1 MTNMKMLHR
10 YIICLGSNFQA
21 SEHLA
26 AAREMIAA
34 LAGDVVWGDTLTT
47 AAEPARDNV
56 TYQNCAALLTT
67 EKEIEEV
74 KALFKDM
81 ERQAGRTPESKR
93 LGIIPLDIDILTYDN
108 QVIKAEDLRK
118 KYVQL
123 ILRSLPDTGILT
135 TLHTPV

>member
-21 SEHLA
+21 GEHLA
-26 AAREMIAA
+26 AARKMIAT

-47 AAEPARDNV
+47 AAEPARDSV
-56 TYQNCAALLTT
+56 TYQNCAALLTS

-93 LGIIPLDIDILTYDN
+93 LGIIPLDIDILIYDN

>member
-1 MTNMKMLHR
+1 
-10 YIICLGSNFQA
+10 
-21 SEHLA
+21 
-26 AAREMIAA
+26 
-34 LAGDVVWGDTLTT
+34 
-47 AAEPARDNV
+47 
-56 TYQNCAALLTT
+56 
-67 EKEIEEV
+67 
-74 KALFKDM
+74 M
-81 ERQAGRTPESKR
+81 ERQAGRTPESKQ

>member
-1 MTNMKMLHR
+1 
-10 YIICLGSNFQA
+10 
-21 SEHLA
+21 
-26 AAREMIAA
+26 MIAA

-56 TYQNCAALLTT
+56 TYQNCAALLTS

>member
-26 AAREMIAA
+26 AARKMIAA
-34 LAGDVVWGDTLTT
+34 LAGNVVWGDTLTT

-67 EKEIEEV
+67 KKEIEEV

-81 ERQAGRTPESKR
+81 ERQAGRTPESKQ

-135 TLHTPV
+135 TLHIPV

>member
-1 MTNMKMLHR
+1 MKMLHR

-21 SEHLA
+21 GEHLA
-26 AAREMIAA
+26 AARKMIAV

-56 TYQNCAALLTT
+56 NYQNCAALLTS

-81 ERQAGRTPESKR
+81 ERQAGRTPESKQ

>member
-26 AAREMIAA
+26 AARKMIAA

-56 TYQNCAALLTT
+56 IYQNCAALLTT

>member
-21 SEHLA
+21 GEHLA
-26 AAREMIAA
+26 AARKMIAV

-56 TYQNCAALLTT
+56 TYQNCAVLLTS